1 MNIYDRSWIAITWLS
16 YVVILCKLY
25 LHNILPSAVRRFKSK
40 RIFVNP
46 TIVLTET
53 ITFFFLQDISSLAC
67 THLGTHRR
75 KVSGKSF
82 ESWNVNRRV
91 CFFFFFFLKFI
102 KVVTDH
108 IYLADFLKTNQT
120 KFTVVWVKKHQK
132 ARFLSPRSSKIT
144 VTKEKGI
151 KERARRRKG
160 GEEKKKQS
168 LHSWFYNSYFRDS
181 FWPKKTVRRKRSI
194 WR

>member
-1 MNIYDRSWIAITWLS
+1 MNIYDRSWIAITRLS

-53 ITFFFLQDISSLAC
+53 ITFFFLQDIPSLAC

-91 CFFFFFFLKFI
+91 CFFFFLKFI
-102 KVVTDH
+102 KAVTDH
-108 IYLADFLKTNQT
+108 IYLADVLKTNQT
-120 KFTVVWVKKHQK
+120 KFAVVWVKKHQK

-160 GEEKKKQS
+160 GEEKKKAIVA
-168 LHSWFYNSYFRDS
+168 LL
-181 FWPKKTVRRKRSI
+181 VL
-194 WR
+194 

>member
-91 CFFFFFFLKFI
+91 CFFFFFLKFI
-102 KVVTDH
+102 K
-108 IYLADFLKTNQT
+108 
-120 KFTVVWVKKHQK
+120 
-132 ARFLSPRSSKIT
+132 
-144 VTKEKGI
+144 
-151 KERARRRKG
+151 ARRNWSYISSRFFENQPNEVCSRLSKKASKG
-160 GEEKKKQS
+160 TFLEPEKLQN
-168 LHSWFYNSYFRDS
+168 HSNEN
-181 FWPKKTVRRKRSI
+181 RRKKE
-194 WR
+194 